1 MKFQNCLTAF
11 ISTWHD
17 SALCLQGTR
26 DPWVSIEPPSYSKH
40 LRTTNCATR
49 RAMVGSLAHW
59 GTSEKVQAGV
69 SWASMRSTG
78 FSHEPPITQFLRK
91 NGRVPEMP
99 DLTLGSCGGVIRC
112 YTHRANTKH
121 VSDQGRSRDAT

>member
-1 MKFQNCLTAF
+1 M
-11 ISTWHD
+11 
-17 SALCLQGTR
+17 
-26 DPWVSIEPPSYSKH
+26 
-40 LRTTNCATR
+40 
-49 RAMVGSLAHW
+49 GSLAHW